1 MFHSLEVLRPWCVA
15 VEPAISGPN
24 LDAVFCLFCFCK
36 SSANENAFAF
46 SCSCQIC
53 LFLQHCGA
61 TNERTVVYGVSTYKR
76 GAVPVVDIFTPRPYP
91 NLWKLHL
98 HMPWPRPKV
107 LGPPSGLSP
116 ALLQFLV
123 TEWQEVQKEDTK
135 GSPIQQPSSCICLQ
149 KNQLQNSLRIPGS
162 IWEGY
167 VFCALWQ
174 VVWTSKTMD
183 NSGLEYSFPIGT
195 SVCLGCVLFLSVVI
209 FPTGFASKVKLIPL
223 RPMSASRGM
232 YRAKW
237 SWRECQVPMTL
248 QIKHGK
254 GKNS

>member
-1 MFHSLEVLRPWCVA
+1 MKEQLSMESQHRKGVQFQWIYLHQGHIPTYGNCTSTLA
-15 VEPAISGPN
+15 PAQS
-24 LDAVFCLFCFCK
+24 
-36 SSANENAFAF
+36 
-46 SCSCQIC
+46 
-53 LFLQHCGA
+53 
-61 TNERTVVYGVSTYKR
+61 
-76 GAVPVVDIFTPRPYP
+76 
-91 NLWKLHL
+91 
-98 HMPWPRPKV
+98 PWPLPAY
-107 LGPPSGLSP
+107 PQPSCNFWRRSDK
-116 ALLQFLV
+116 
-123 TEWQEVQKEDTK
+123 EVQKEDTK

-167 VFCALWQ
+167 VFGALWQ

-183 NSGLEYSFPIGT
+183 NSGLEYSFPTGT

-237 SWRECQVPMTL
+237 SWRECQVSMTL

-254 GKNS
+254 GKKQLNIYIYICIYICIYVYIYIHCILYIYI